1 MKTILKATNLTY
13 SIPYSRTIYSNVN
26 LEIFEGEIVGV
37 LGANGAGKTTLID
50 IITGNRN
57 HYSGEVRILGEIP
70 FEDDRQS
77 RDQIVFISQDLTL
90 PGNFKISEYT
100 NFFSQLYPNY
110 NKKIEEDLLK
120 RFGLSSETKIGSLST
135 GQQRKVQI
143 IAGLSALP
151 KVLIVDEITAVL
163 DPETRS
169 HFFSALIEFQKSYQ
183 LTTILATNIAEDL
196 IDITSKII
204 FINNEKIEIHPSSQ
218 ILKLFN
224 VEKV

>member
-1 MKTILKATNLTY
+1 MKTVLKATNLTY

-26 LEIFEGEIVGV
+26 IEILAGEIVGV

-57 HYSGEVRILGEIP
+57 HYSGEIKILNEVP
-70 FEDDRQS
+70 FEDSRQN

-90 PGNFKISEYT
+90 PGTFKIGEYT
-100 NFFSQLYPNY
+100 NFFSQLYPLY
-110 NKKIEEDLLK
+110 NRDIEKDLLN
-120 RFGLSSETKIGSLST
+120 RFSLSADTKIGSLST

-143 IAGLSALP
+143 IAGLAALP

-169 HFFSALIEFQKSYQ
+169 HFFDALLEFQKSHQ

-204 FINNEKIEIHPSSQ
+204 FINNEKVEIHPSSD

-224 VEKV
+224 VEKA